1 MFNYSEYY
9 KTRFQA
15 PLIDSSIIEI
25 PDSPDFVSPMDSD
38 LANINYVDSH
48 GHIVDV
54 LSQVLRT
61 NSALERSKL
70 LDLLEDNSSISGQE
84 FAQLDDDTKIQ
95 LLKPRSIQ
103 SLAEM
108 SSYTDYVQNFIE
120 ANNIQTTEPPQSTEP
135 SHPTPSPQSPQHR
148 IELK

>member
-1 MFNYSEYY
+1 MFNYLEYY

-15 PLIDSSIIEI
+15 PLVDSSIIEL
-25 PDSPDFVSPMDSD
+25 PDTPDFVSPMDSD
-38 LANINYVDSH
+38 LASINYVDSN

-61 NSALERSKL
+61 TSVLERNKL
-70 LDLLEDNSSISGQE
+70 LDLLEDNSSVSGQE

-108 SSYTDYVQNFIE
+108 SAYTDYVQNFIE
-120 ANNIQTTEPPQSTEP
+120 SNNIQPAVPPQPVDPPQPTE
-135 SHPTPSPQSPQHR
+135 
-148 IELK
+148 

>member
-1 MFNYSEYY
+1 MFHFVDYY

-15 PLIDSSIIEI
+15 PPVDSSIIEL
-25 PDSPDFVSPMDSD
+25 PDTPDFVSPMDSD
-38 LANINYVDSH
+38 LASINYVDSN

-61 NSALERSKL
+61 NSVLERNKL

-108 SSYTDYVQNFIE
+108 SAYTDYVQNFIE
-120 ANNIQTTEPPQSTEP
+120 SNNIQPTEPPQPTESPQPTEP
-135 SHPTPSPQSPQHR
+135 PQPT
-148 IELK
+148 E

>member
-15 PLIDSSIIEI
+15 PLVDSSIIEL
-25 PDSPDFVSPMDSD
+25 PDTPDFVSPMDSD
-38 LANINYVDSH
+38 LASINYLDSH

-61 NSALERSKL
+61 NSVLERNKL
-70 LDLLEDNSSISGQE
+70 LDLLEDNSSVSGQE

-108 SSYTDYVQNFIE
+108 SAYTDYVQHFVE
-120 ANNIQTTEPPQSTEP
+120 ANNIQPTEPPQPTDPTQPTE
-135 SHPTPSPQSPQHR
+135 SPQTT
-148 IELK
+148 E

>member
-1 MFNYSEYY
+1 MFNFSDYY

-15 PLIDSSIIEI
+15 PLVDSSIIEL
-25 PDSPDFVSPMDSD
+25 PDTPDFVSPMDSD
-38 LANINYVDSH
+38 LASINYVDSN

-61 NSALERSKL
+61 NSVLERNKL
-70 LDLLEDNSSISGQE
+70 LDLLEDTSSISGQE

-108 SSYTDYVQNFIE
+108 SAYTDFVQNFIE
-120 ANNIQTTEPPQSTEP
+120 ANNIQPTEPPQPTEP
-135 SHPTPSPQSPQHR
+135 TQPTEPPQPT
-148 IELK
+148 E

>member
-1 MFNYSEYY
+1 MFKDKDYFR
-9 KTRFQA
+9 TRFQA
-15 PLIDSSIIEI
+15 PSVDTSFIGC
-25 PDSPDFVSPMDSD
+25 PDNPDFVSPMDSD
-38 LANINYVDSH
+38 LSSINYVDSH

-61 NSALERSKL
+61 NSVLERNKL

-108 SSYTDYVQNFIE
+108 SAYTDYVQNFIE
-120 ANNIQTTEPPQSTEP
+120 ANNIQPTDSPQPTEPPQSTDP
-135 SHPTPSPQSPQHR
+135 PQPT
-148 IELK
+148 E

>member
-1 MFNYSEYY
+1 MFNHIEYY

-15 PLIDSSIIEI
+15 PLVDSSIFEL
-25 PDSPDFVSPMDSD
+25 PDNPDFVSPMDSQ
-38 LANINYVDSH
+38 LASINYLDSH

-61 NSALERSKL
+61 NSVLERNKL
-70 LDLLEDNSSISGQE
+70 LDLLEDNSSVSGQE
-84 FAQLDDDTKIQ
+84 FAQLDDDTKIR

-108 SSYTDYVQNFIE
+108 SAYTDYVQNFIE
-120 ANNIQTTEPPQSTEP
+120 ANNIQPTEKPQSTEPPQPTEPPQSTE
-135 SHPTPSPQSPQHR
+135 
-148 IELK
+148 

>member
-1 MFNYSEYY
+1 MFNFSEYY

-15 PLIDSSIIEI
+15 PLVDSSVIEL
-25 PDSPDFVSPMDSD
+25 PDSPDFISPMDSD
-38 LANINYVDSH
+38 LASINYVDSH

-54 LSQVLRT
+54 LSQVLST
-61 NSALERSKL
+61 TSVLERNKL

-108 SSYTDYVQNFIE
+108 SAYTDYVQNFIE
-120 ANNIQTTEPPQSTEP
+120 VNNIQITEPPQSTEP
-135 SHPTPSPQSPQHR
+135 SQPTEPPQPT
-148 IELK
+148 E

>member
-1 MFNYSEYY
+1 MFNFSEYY

-15 PLIDSSIIEI
+15 PLVDSSVIEL
-25 PDSPDFVSPMDSD
+25 PDSPDFISPMDSD
-38 LANINYVDSH
+38 LASINYVDSH

-54 LSQVLRT
+54 LSQVLST
-61 NSALERSKL
+61 TSVLERNKL

-108 SSYTDYVQNFIE
+108 SAYTDYVQNFIE
-120 ANNIQTTEPPQSTEP
+120 ANNIQPTEPPQPAEPPQSTE
-135 SHPTPSPQSPQHR
+135 SPQPT
-148 IELK
+148 E

>member
-1 MFNYSEYY
+1 MFKDKDYFR
-9 KTRFQA
+9 TRFQA
-15 PLIDSSIIEI
+15 PIVDTSFLGS
-25 PDSPDFVSPMDSD
+25 PDNPDFVSPMDSD
-38 LANINYVDSH
+38 LSSINYVDSH

-61 NSALERSKL
+61 NSVLERNKL
-70 LDLLEDNSSISGQE
+70 LDLLEDNSSVSGHE

-108 SSYTDYVQNFIE
+108 SAYTDYVQNFIE
-120 ANNIQTTEPPQSTEP
+120 ANNIQPTDPPQ
-135 SHPTPSPQSPQHR
+135 PTDSPQLADPPQPT
-148 IELK
+148 E

>member
-1 MFNYSEYY
+1 MFKDLNYYR
-9 KTRFQA
+9 TRFQA
-15 PLIDSSIIEI
+15 NAGNTAVYDQ
-25 PDSPDFVSPMDSD
+25 PDNPDFICPMDND
-38 LANINYVDSH
+38 LASINYVDSK

-61 NSALERSKL
+61 TSVLERNKL

-108 SSYTDYVQNFIE
+108 SAYTDYVQNFIE
-120 ANNIQTTEPPQSTEP
+120 ANNIQPTDPPQPADPPQSADPPQPTE
-135 SHPTPSPQSPQHR
+135 
-148 IELK
+148 

>member
-1 MFNYSEYY
+1 MFNYSVYY

-15 PLIDSSIIEI
+15 PLVDSSIIEL
-25 PDSPDFVSPMDSD
+25 PESPDFVSPMDSD
-38 LANINYVDSH
+38 LASINYVDSS

-61 NSALERSKL
+61 NSVLERNKL
-70 LDLLEDNSSISGQE
+70 LDLLEDNSSVSGQE

-103 SLAEM
+103 SLAEI
-108 SSYTDYVQNFIE
+108 SAYTDFVQNFIDS
-120 ANNIQTTEPPQSTEP
+120 NNLQPTEP
-135 SHPTPSPQSPQHR
+135 SQPTEPTEPTEPSQLT
-148 IELK
+148 E

>member
-1 MFNYSEYY
+1 MFKDKDYY
-9 KTRFQA
+9 RTRFQA
-15 PLIDSSIIEI
+15 PCVDTSFLVC
-25 PDSPDFVSPMDSD
+25 PDNPDFISPMDSD
-38 LANINYVDSH
+38 LSALNYVDSK

-61 NSALERSKL
+61 NSVLERNKL

-103 SLAEM
+103 SLAEI
-108 SSYTDYVQNFIE
+108 SAYTDYVQNFIE
-120 ANNIQTTEPPQSTEP
+120 ANNIQTSEPTQSTEPPQPADPPQPTE
-135 SHPTPSPQSPQHR
+135 
-148 IELK
+148 

>member
-1 MFNYSEYY
+1 MFKNKDYY
-9 KTRFQA
+9 RTRFQA
-15 PLIDSSIIEI
+15 DLVDTSFLH
-25 PDSPDFVSPMDSD
+25 SPDNPDFISPMDMQLSE
-38 LANINYVDSH
+38 INYVDSH

-61 NSALERSKL
+61 NSVLERNKL
-70 LDLLEDNSSISGQE
+70 LDLLEDNSSVSGQE

-108 SSYTDYVQNFIE
+108 SAYTDYVQNFIE
-120 ANNIQTTEPPQSTEP
+120 ANNIQPTDPPQPTE
-135 SHPTPSPQSPQHR
+135 
-148 IELK
+148 

>member
-1 MFNYSEYY
+1 MFKNKDYY
-9 KTRFQA
+9 RTRFMA
-15 PLIDSSIIEI
+15 DSINTSVLDQ
-25 PDSPDFVSPMDSD
+25 PDNPDFISPMDIE
-38 LANINYVDSH
+38 LASINFVNSK

-61 NSALERSKL
+61 NSVLERNKL
-70 LDLLEDNSSISGQE
+70 LDLLKDNSSVSGQE

-108 SSYTDYVQNFIE
+108 SSYIDYVQNFIE
-120 ANNIQTTEPPQSTEP
+120 ANNIQPTEPPQSTEP
-135 SHPTPSPQSPQHR
+135 TEPTEPPQPT
-148 IELK
+148 E

>member
-1 MFNYSEYY
+1 MFNYLEYY

-15 PLIDSSIIEI
+15 PLVDSSIIEL
-25 PDSPDFVSPMDSD
+25 PETPDFVSPMDSD
-38 LANINYVDSH
+38 LASINYVDSS

-61 NSALERSKL
+61 TSVLERNKL

-108 SSYTDYVQNFIE
+108 SAYTDYVRNFID
-120 ANNIQTTEPPQSTEP
+120 ANNIQPSDPPQPVDTPQPADPPQPTE
-135 SHPTPSPQSPQHR
+135 
-148 IELK
+148 

>member
-1 MFNYSEYY
+1 MFKIKDYY
-9 KTRFQA
+9 RTRFQA
-15 PLIDSSIIEI
+15 VLLDTSFFQDPEN
-25 PDSPDFVSPMDSD
+25 PDFICPMDKD
-38 LANINYVDSH
+38 LSAINYVDSH

-54 LSQVLRT
+54 LSQVLHT
-61 NSALERSKL
+61 TSVLERNKL

-108 SSYTDYVQNFIE
+108 SAYTEYVQNFIE
-120 ANNIQTTEPPQSTEP
+120 ANNVQPTEPPQSTEQP
-135 SHPTPSPQSPQHR
+135 HPTESPQPT
-148 IELK
+148 E

>member
-1 MFNYSEYY
+1 MFKDKDYFR
-9 KTRFQA
+9 TRFQA
-15 PLIDSSIIEI
+15 PLVSTLVHDI
-25 PDSPDFVSPMDSD
+25 PENADFISPMDSD
-38 LANINYVDSH
+38 LAAINYVDSN

-61 NSALERSKL
+61 NSVLERNKL

-95 LLKPRSIQ
+95 LLKPRSVQ

-108 SSYTDYVQNFIE
+108 SAYTDYVQNFID
-120 ANNIQTTEPPQSTEP
+120 ANNIQPTEPPQPTELP
-135 SHPTPSPQSPQHR
+135 QPT
-148 IELK
+148 E